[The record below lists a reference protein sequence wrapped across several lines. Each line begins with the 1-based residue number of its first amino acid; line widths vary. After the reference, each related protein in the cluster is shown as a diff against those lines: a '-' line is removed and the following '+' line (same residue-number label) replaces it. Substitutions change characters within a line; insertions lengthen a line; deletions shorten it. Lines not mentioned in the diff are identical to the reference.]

1 MKKSPETILKM
12 KKSAEKRWR
21 KKRAGIVTS
30 LQKVRESALSKIEE
44 LFKHWRLS
52 LKETVFVVDA
62 FDWEENDLI
71 VNLQQKIKGAVNV
84 VSKASEY
91 LAKIEVG
98 TILIWCM
105 TEGKVNRR
113 QMLADTD
120 NTSDVVLVEKGEEY
134 IVETYKEWMRR
145 MRIEKEMEGGERE
158 EEEVIEK

>member
-1 MKKSPETILKM
+1 MKKSPETIEKM
-12 KKSAEKRWR
+12 KRSAEERWR

-52 LKETVFVVDA
+52 LEETIFVVDA

-91 LAKIEVG
+91 LAKVEVG

-105 TEGKVNRR
+105 TEGEVNRWR
-113 QMLADTD
+113 ILAETD
-120 NTSDVVLVEKGEEY
+120 NTADVVFIEKVVGGEY
-134 IVETYKEWMRR
+134 LVETYKEWMRR
-145 MRIEKEMEGGERE
+145 MSIEKEG
-158 EEEVIEK
+158 EEVIEK